1 MTKKFILLSVF
12 SVLLFGCSK
21 NDTPPKI
28 IGEWESYKFEKQE
41 LRLDSIDP
49 LTLNLYQS
57 MAWGDYTPSR
67 EPEPSLKFNDDNTF
81 EQFYQGVLTHQGIW
95 TEIDEN

>member
-57 MAWGDYTPSR
+57 MAWVTIHHLGNL
-67 EPEPSLKFNDDNTF
+67 SL
-81 EQFYQGVLTHQGIW
+81 H
-95 TEIDEN
+95 